1 MWPITSTL
9 CWSVTVESL
18 LQEATYQGVDTSEA
32 APVVY
37 DLAKRSFRVIPQFE
51 GWRPLDAYETIQP
64 SDVWCAPFLTYGEGF
79 LDCPT
84 NGYVCSSKAGH
95 VLGDLLYSASCIVYR
110 PTASASHGNRHFA
123 RHLPLP

>member
-32 APVVY
+32 VPVVY

-51 GWRPLDAYETIQP
+51 GWRCLAPYEVIQP

-84 NGYVCSSKAGH
+84 NGYASSHSKVGLL
-95 VLGDLLYSASCIVYR
+95 VGDLYSAVCIVYR
-110 PTASASHGNRHFA
+110 PTASASRGNRHFA